1 MNNFFYI
8 SVSVYNHLR
17 NFSNLTQPL
26 FHLGVRFYLA
36 WVFFASGLTKIEDW
50 ETTLWLFEEEYSVPF
65 LNYQVAAF
73 LGTAG
78 ELILPVMLV
87 LGFGARF
94 AAIGLSIVNLVA
106 VISLADIAPAAYIL
120 HVLWGILLLHIVLF
134 GAGYISID
142 RWVRAKVTVRAR
154 VELDNVS

>member
-1 MNNFFYI
+1 MNNFFYT
-8 SVSVYNHLR
+8 SASAYNQIR
-17 NFSNLTQPL
+17 NLTDLIQPL
-26 FHLGVRFYLA
+26 FHLGARLYLA
-36 WVFFASGLTKIEDW
+36 WVFFVSGLTKIEDW

-78 ELILPVMLV
+78 ELILPVMLA

-94 AAIGLSIVNLVA
+94 AAVGLSIVNLVA
-106 VISLADIAPAAYIL
+106 VISLAEIAQAAYIL

-134 GAGYISID
+134 GAGHISID
-142 RWVRAKVTVRAR
+142 RWVKAKVTVRVG
-154 VELDNVS
+154 VELDRVS